1 MKGIYKVHKMSKVV
15 IFSHE
20 SDIDGLGCVILAKL
34 AFSEAKYVLAP
45 NVEKL
50 ELIFR
55 DYLNTEKL
63 ENYDKIF
70 VTDLALYDPA
80 LTMVAESSL
89 KDKVLVFDH
98 HKMSIE
104 NKMNRYSFTKIIE
117 EDSTGKRCA
126 TDLFFEYLSN
136 NNYLAPTKCLK
147 QFVELTR
154 LEDTWEWKNADDFG
168 KMAHDLA
175 ILFNSI
181 GIEKYISKMIQILSN
196 DNNTFSFS
204 NDDITIIQKKK
215 EAYEKNLQT
224 IISSIEYFV
233 DENNNKFGIVYA
245 NYEYRNELPEYIEK
259 IGNPQSIKYIIII
272 AMDKGEYGQKSYR
285 SIDKNF
291 DVNVIA
297 MKHGGGGHPG
307 AACVSITKEQKEK
320 VLELNKKDGLQYL
333 ANSKYL

>member
-1 MKGIYKVHKMSKVV
+1 MDRII

-20 SDIDGLGCVILAKL
+20 SDIDGLGCVILTKL
-34 AFSEAKYVLAP
+34 AFPETEYVLAP

-55 DYLNTEKL
+55 NFLQSGKL
-63 ENYDKIF
+63 ENYYKIF
-70 VTDLALYDPA
+70 VTDLALYDPS
-80 LTMVAESSL
+80 LTIVAESPL

-104 NKMNRYSFTKIIE
+104 NKMNRYPFTKITE
-117 EDSTGKRCA
+117 EDSKGKRCA
-126 TDLFFEYLSN
+126 TDLFFKYLSN
-136 NNYLAPTKCLK
+136 NNYLAPTNSLK

-168 KMAHDLA
+168 KTAHDLA

-181 GIEKYISKMIQILSN
+181 GIEKYVSKMIQIIL
-196 DNNTFSFS
+196 NNKDSFS
-204 NDDITIIQKKK
+204 LDNDDISIIQNKK
-215 EAYEKNLQT
+215 ETYEKELEN
-224 IISSIEYFV
+224 IMSSVEYFI
-233 DENNNKFGIVYA
+233 DENKNRFGIVYT

-259 IGNPQSIKYIIII
+259 IGNPQSIKYIIIV

-320 VLELNKKDGLQYL
+320 ALSLNKKDGLQYL
-333 ANSKYL
+333 ANSKYC